1 MLVLLQSQLVAEDIL
16 SMKEQLLAL
25 YELQSLDLEI
35 MQARA
40 KLAAMSGA
48 KELKLKLAAGRSQ
61 LETAEKTLHAL
72 EAELK
77 DSELQLKTLE
87 EKRVGYE
94 KRLYNGAIVNPKELS
109 AIEKEIQMLKE
120 QQSKLD
126 GRTLELY
133 DQVETVRNKVQS
145 LRKIVAEIERRIE
158 EALSRESSDKA
169 DLEAELADLQVKREE
184 AARKITNKTLMARYD
199 AVRKKTGTTGISK
212 VIDGKCEGCRISLAA
227 FMMRKLS
234 ECDEIV
240 TCESCGRI
248 LFLDSQ

>member
-1 MLVLLQSQLVAEDIL
+1 
-16 SMKEQLLAL
+16 MKEQLLAL
-25 YELQSLDLEI
+25 YELQSLDLGI
-35 MQARA
+35 AQARA

-72 EAELK
+72 ETELK

-120 QQSKLD
+120 QQGKLD

-145 LRKIVAEIERRIE
+145 LRKIVAEIERRVE

-169 DLEAELADLQVKREE
+169 DLEAELADLQAKREE
-184 AARKITNKTLMARYD
+184 AARKITNKPLMARYD